1 MLIFVIFLQT
11 QLARKCKKKYSE
23 NAKKGGGD
31 APELILPETPKL
43 ENKTYVPSKFKFL
56 NKRKFHKMTFYWNLY
71 LQ

>member
-1 MLIFVIFLQT
+1 MLLYLFVFLQT

-43 ENKTYVPSKFKFL
+43 ENKTYVPSKLSF
-56 NKRKFHKMTFYWNLY
+56 
-71 LQ
+71 